1 MPGRTLLKILGAT
14 VVLASTV
21 GANAV
26 CGDDPAAEEAK
37 VNRAALDRLTRA
49 IERNYSYR
57 DLRKVDWPKRF
68 AEFEPRLLEA
78 KDAEAFAKETAE
90 LLNEARDVHI
100 WLKVRDK
107 TIGTFQRDARI
118 NFNPRVLPK
127 LIPQLKQHGRTVLT
141 GRFDDGVRYVAIGT
155 WENREPQS
163 LARAIEAI
171 AEAAADKAP
180 LIIDVRP
187 NAGGSELSARQ
198 VAGMF
203 VKKPTVY
210 AKNVNLQDGKE
221 RGPYDRLVEP
231 DKAGRHHAGPCLVL
245 MGPWNMSS
253 CESFLQ
259 MMRGAGCRLVGEK
272 SYGASGNPKP
282 YELGNGVTVFLP
294 SWRDLTLDGKDQE
307 GVGITP
313 DVVVETKREDF
324 EQGDPVLVRAL
335 ELIREKP

>member
-1 MPGRTLLKILGAT
+1 MRCRNLLHFFTAATLFVSALR
-14 VVLASTV
+14 
-21 GANAV
+21 ANAA
-26 CGDDPAAEEAK
+26 GAEEPAAEA
-37 VNRAALDRLTRA
+37 NRGAVERLKRA
-49 IERNYSYR
+49 IERDYSYR
-57 DLRKVDWPKRF
+57 DLRKVDWQKRL

-78 KDAEAFAKETAE
+78 KDADAFAKETAE
-90 LLNEARDVHI
+90 LLKAAGDVHI
-100 WLKVRDK
+100 WLKVKDK
-107 TIGTFQRDARI
+107 TIGTFHRDARL

-141 GRFDDGVRYVAIGT
+141 GSFDDGVRYVAIGT

-163 LARAIEAI
+163 LAKAIEAI

-210 AKNVNLQDGKE
+210 SKNFNLQNGKE
-221 RGPYDRLVEP
+221 RGPYERLVEP
-231 DKAGRHHAGPCLVL
+231 DKEGRHHPGPCLVL
-245 MGPWNMSS
+245 MGEWNMSS

-259 MMRGAGCRLVGEK
+259 MMREAGSKLVGEK

-282 YELGNGVTVFLP
+282 HELGNGVTVFLP
-294 SWRDLTLDGKDQE
+294 SWRDLALDGNDQE
-307 GVGITP
+307 GVGISP

-324 EQGDPVLVRAL
+324 ETGDPVLVRAL
-335 ELIREKP
+335 ELIRPKP